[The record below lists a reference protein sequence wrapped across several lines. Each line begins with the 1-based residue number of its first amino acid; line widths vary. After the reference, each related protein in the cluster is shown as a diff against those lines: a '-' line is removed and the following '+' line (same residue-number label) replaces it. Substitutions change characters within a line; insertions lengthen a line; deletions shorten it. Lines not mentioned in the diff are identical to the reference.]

1 MSTWPV
7 TLPALRPLVALP
19 GVYLPQHDTRL
30 LLRALYREG
39 VGAGTELLD
48 LGSGSGALAVE
59 AARRG
64 ALVTAV
70 DISWRAVLS
79 TRINAWLSR
88 QRVTVRRGDLTAAV
102 GDRSFDILV
111 SNPPYV
117 PAPGNQAPRGPAR
130 AWDAGSDGR
139 LLVDRICEAAP
150 RALRPRGVL
159 LMVHSGLCGIE
170 DSLERL
176 TSAGLRAAVS
186 DRAVIPFG
194 PVLRSRLAWL
204 RRQGLLDR
212 VQETEELV
220 IIRAENS

>member
-1 MSTWPV
+1 MSMWPA
-7 TLPALRPLVALP
+7 TLARPVPLVTLP

-39 VGAGTELLD
+39 VGPGTEVLD
-48 LGSGSGALAVE
+48 LGSGSGAVAVG

-70 DISWRAVLS
+70 DISWPAVLS
-79 TRINAWLSR
+79 TRLNAWLSR

-102 GDRSFDILV
+102 GGRSFDILV

-117 PAPGNQAPRGPAR
+117 PAPGSRMPRGPAR
-130 AWDAGSDGR
+130 AWDAGRDGR
-139 LLVDRICEAAP
+139 LLVDRICDSAP
-150 RALRPRGVL
+150 RALRPGGVL
-159 LMVHSGLCGIE
+159 LMVHSGLCGT
-170 DSLERL
+170 DDTLERL
-176 TSAGLRAAVS
+176 SSTGLRAAVS

-194 PVLRSRLAWL
+194 PVLRSRVAWL
-204 RRQGLLDR
+204 RRQGFLDE

-220 IIRAENS
+220 IIRAEKS

>member
-1 MSTWPV
+1 MSTWPA
-7 TLPALRPLVALP
+7 TLTRPRPLVRLP

-48 LGSGSGALAVE
+48 LGSGSGVLAVG
-59 AARRG
+59 AARLG

-70 DISWRAVLS
+70 DISWQAVLS

-88 QRVTVRRGDLTAAV
+88 QRVTVRRCDLTAAV
-102 GDRSFDILV
+102 RGRSFDVLV

-117 PAPGNQAPRGPAR
+117 PSPGNLPHRGPAR
-130 AWDAGSDGR
+130 AWDAGRDGR
-139 LLVDRICEAAP
+139 LLVDRICDAAP
-150 RALRPRGVL
+150 RALRPGGVL
-159 LMVHSGLCGIE
+159 LMVHSGLCGTK
-170 DSLERL
+170 DTLERL
-176 TSAGLRAAVS
+176 TSAGLRATVS
-186 DRAVIPFG
+186 DRAVIPLG

-204 RRQGLLDR
+204 RCQGLLGE
-212 VQETEELV
+212 VQDTEELV

>member
-1 MSTWPV
+1 MSTWPA
-7 TLPALRPLVALP
+7 TLPRMRPLVTLP
-19 GVYLPQHDTRL
+19 GVYVPQHDTRL
-30 LLRALYREG
+30 LLRALCREG

-48 LGSGSGALAVE
+48 LGSGSGALAVG

-70 DISWRAVLS
+70 DISWRAVIC

-102 GDRSFDILV
+102 RGRSFDMLV

-117 PAPGNQAPRGPAR
+117 PAPGNQAPRGLAR
-130 AWDAGSDGR
+130 AWDAGRNGR
-139 LLVDRICEAAP
+139 LLVDRICDAAP
-150 RALRPRGVL
+150 RALRPGGVL

-170 DSLERL
+170 DTLERL
-176 TSAGLRAAVS
+176 ASAGLRATVS
-186 DRAVIPFG
+186 DRVVIPFG
-194 PVLRSRLAWL
+194 PILRSRLAWL
-204 RRQGLLDR
+204 RRQGLLDD
-212 VQETEELV
+212 VQDTEELV

>member
-1 MSTWPV
+1 MSTWPA
-7 TLPALRPLVALP
+7 TLARPRPLVTLP

-30 LLRALYREG
+30 LLRALYRED

-48 LGSGSGALAVE
+48 LGSGSGVLAVG
-59 AARRG
+59 AARLG

-70 DISWRAVLS
+70 DISWQAVLS

-88 QRVTVRRGDLTAAV
+88 QQVTVRRGDLTAAV
-102 GDRSFDILV
+102 RGRSFDVLV

-117 PAPGNQAPRGPAR
+117 PAPGNRPRRGPAR
-130 AWDAGSDGR
+130 AWDAGRDGR
-139 LLVDRICEAAP
+139 LLVDRICDAAP
-150 RALRPRGVL
+150 RALRPGGVL
-159 LMVHSGLCGIE
+159 LMVHSGLCGTQ
-170 DSLERL
+170 DTLERL
-176 TSAGLRAAVS
+176 TSAGLRATVS

-204 RRQGLLDR
+204 RCQGLLDE
-212 VQETEELV
+212 VQDSEELV

>member
-1 MSTWPV
+1 MSTWSA
-7 TLPALRPLVALP
+7 TLPGLRPLVMLP

-48 LGSGSGALAVE
+48 VGSGSGALALG
-59 AARRG
+59 AARCG

-70 DISWRAVLS
+70 DISWQAVLS

-88 QRVTVRRGDLTAAV
+88 QRITVRRGDLIAAV
-102 GDRSFDILV
+102 GGRSFDVLV

-117 PAPGNQAPRGPAR
+117 PVPGSTMPRGPAR
-130 AWDAGSDGR
+130 AWDGGRDGR
-139 LLVDRICEAAP
+139 LLVDRICDAAP
-150 RALRPRGVL
+150 RALRPGGVL
-159 LMVHSGLCGIE
+159 LMVHSGLCGTE
-170 DSLERL
+170 DTLERL
-176 TSAGLRAAVS
+176 TSAGLRATVS

-204 RRQGLLDR
+204 RCQGLLDE
-212 VQETEELV
+212 VQDTEELV
-220 IIRAENS
+220 IIRAENP

>member
-1 MSTWPV
+1 MSTWPATLPRRHPLV
-7 TLPALRPLVALP
+7 TLA

-48 LGSGSGALAVE
+48 LGSGSGALAVG

-70 DISWRAVLS
+70 DISWQAVLA
-79 TRINAWLSR
+79 TRINAWLSG

-102 GDRSFDILV
+102 GGRSFDVLV

-117 PAPGNQAPRGPAR
+117 PAPGNQTPRGSAR
-130 AWDAGSDGR
+130 AWDAGRDGR
-139 LLVDRICEAAP
+139 LLVDRICDAAP
-150 RALRPRGVL
+150 RVLRPGGVL
-159 LMVHSGLCGIE
+159 LMVHSGLCGTE
-170 DSLERL
+170 DTLERL
-176 TSAGLRAAVS
+176 ASAGLRGTVS

-204 RRQGLLDR
+204 RCQGLLDE
-212 VQETEELV
+212 VQDSEELV

>member
-1 MSTWPV
+1 MSTWPA
-7 TLPALRPLVALP
+7 TAPGLRPLVTLP

-48 LGSGSGALAVE
+48 LGSGSGALAVG
-59 AARRG
+59 AARCG

-70 DISWRAVLS
+70 DISWQAVLA

-102 GDRSFDILV
+102 GGRSFDVLV

-117 PAPGNQAPRGPAR
+117 PAPGNQTPRGPAR
-130 AWDAGSDGR
+130 AWDAGRDGR
-139 LLVDRICEAAP
+139 LLVDRICDAAP
-150 RALRPRGVL
+150 RALRPGGVL
-159 LMVHSGLCGIE
+159 LMVHSGLCGTE
-170 DSLERL
+170 DTLERL
-176 TSAGLRAAVS
+176 TSAGLRATVS

-194 PVLRSRLAWL
+194 PILRSRLAWL
-204 RRQGLLDR
+204 RCQGLLDE
-212 VQETEELV
+212 VQDTEELV
-220 IIRAENS
+220 IIRAEQS